1 MEPERIDL
9 SPLALDPDRFET
21 RVRAIMRAAAPELA
35 RRAGRDG
42 VLVLLGQWLRP
53 SLAAAAVGGV
63 LATGAVIQAVRGTTP
78 ATSQGLVHPLGVA
91 EPALLWVDEERARTV
106 RDPARGRVGGARW
119 RRSRPARPVAAPVP
133 GGGRSGRGAR
143 NGRADPG
150 GPRDDAGDEPGPRA
164 PARRR

>member
-53 SLAAAAVGGV
+53 FLAAAAVVGV
-63 LATGAVIQAVRGTTP
+63 LATGALIQAVRETTP
-78 ATSQGLVHPLGVA
+78 ATSQGLVHQLGVA
-91 EPALLWVDEERARTV
+91 EPALLWLDEEREPTV
-106 RDPARGRVGGARW
+106 SDLEMALM
-119 RRSRPARPVAAPVP
+119 
-133 GGGRSGRGAR
+133 
-143 NGRADPG
+143 
-150 GPRDDAGDEPGPRA
+150 GDVR
-164 PARRR
+164 